1 MTENKDITF
10 EEGMKRLE
18 EIVLKLEKGEVPLE
32 YSMEIFTEGSK
43 LSSILQKKLDEAEAK
58 VKKLTETDGK
68 VIMEDFEPM
77 ANDGEK

>member
-1 MTENKDITF
+1 MADKKEVTF

-32 YSMEIFTEGSK
+32 DSMELFTEGSK
-43 LSSILQKKLDEAEAK
+43 LSALLQKKLDEAEAK
-58 VKKLTETDGK
+58 VKKLTEADGK
-68 VIMEDFEPM
+68 VIAEDFEPM

>member
-1 MTENKDITF
+1 MTDNKDITF

-32 YSMEIFTEGSK
+32 DSMELFTEGSK
-43 LSSILQKKLDEAEAK
+43 LSAILQKKLDEAEAK

>member
-32 YSMEIFTEGSK
+32 DSMELFTEGSK
-43 LSSILQKKLDEAEAK
+43 LSAILQKKLDEAEAK